1 MEGLYNSCSEY
12 KGVEQL
18 LRNGKAD
25 LCICFRI
32 CQKSVSYDAAQLM
45 SVVRHFASSWLFKFV
60 KKKRHNLPI
69 NVENQARYM

>member
-1 MEGLYNSCSEY
+1 MEGLYYSCSES
-12 KGVEQL
+12 KGVDQL

-45 SVVRHFASSWLFKFV
+45 SYILRVRGCLSLSRREDIICL
-60 KKKRHNLPI
+60 I
-69 NVENQARYM
+69 NVEGQARYM

>member
-1 MEGLYNSCSEY
+1 MEGLYYSCSES
-12 KGVEQL
+12 KGVDQL

-45 SVVRHFASSWLFKFV
+45 SYILRVCGCLSLSRREDIICL
-60 KKKRHNLPI
+60 I
-69 NVENQARYM
+69 NVESQARYM

>member
-1 MEGLYNSCSEY
+1 MEGLYHSCSES
-12 KGVEQL
+12 KGVDQL

-45 SVVRHFASSWLFKFV
+45 SDILRVRGYLSLSRREDIICL
-60 KKKRHNLPI
+60 I
-69 NVENQARYM
+69 NVESQARYM